1 MNKCYVWFCL
11 SLVPHQSF
19 FFFKKK
25 VYWFCSLSFFSQ
37 VHYVSASFIQIYL
50 GLNIM
55 YHQEKDKLKVMFV
68 TFRTWLW
75 WLVKNDW
82 SFDPKSIFNLTNA
95 KWIFL
100 VHQKNPSSGD
110 HLYSLL
116 CKSVAN
122 ELPVH
127 VGAVFSVFV
136 TSVYG
141 HSEYMCWI
149 KTVNICVKIPASYLG
164 WSHVPGWHRHY
175 WSRANGGPVLSFIF
189 AVAH

>member
-1 MNKCYVWFCL
+1 MLGMVL
-11 SLVPHQSF
+11 SLFSTTSVILLS
-19 FFFKKK
+19 KKK
-25 VYWFCSLSFFSQ
+25 RLLILFSVLFFQ
-37 VHYVSASFIQIYL
+37 GRYVSASFIQIYL

-55 YHQEKDKLKVMFV
+55 YHQEKDKLKVLFV

-75 WLVKNDW
+75 WLVTNDG
-82 SFDPKSIFNLTNA
+82 SFDPKSVFNLTNA

-116 CKSVAN
+116 CKRVAN

-127 VGAVFSVFV
+127 VGAVLSVFV

-149 KTVNICVKIPASYLG
+149 KTDNICVKIPASYLG
-164 WSHVPGWHRHY
+164 WSHVPW
-175 WSRANGGPVLSFIF
+175 
-189 AVAH
+189 